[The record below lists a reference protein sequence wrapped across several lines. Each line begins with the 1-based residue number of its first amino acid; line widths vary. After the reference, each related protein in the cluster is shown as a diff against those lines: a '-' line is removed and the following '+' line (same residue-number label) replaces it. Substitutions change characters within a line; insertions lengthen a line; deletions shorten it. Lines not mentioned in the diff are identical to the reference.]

1 MIRID
6 TARHG
11 EPDYS
16 PCTVCP
22 SDEDCTADQPSDAPQ
37 PAHRLRR
44 HTAAPAAI
52 SCDPAGTGPALPPTD
67 SDDVAAAGDHD
78 GNGHDG
84 NGRDVASGGRRRHQ
98 GPAAVVA
105 LAALGV
111 VFGDIG
117 TSPLYSMQ
125 TVFSLDNG
133 LVRPTEADVYGVVSM
148 VFWSIT
154 VVVSIKYVGI
164 LMRAD
169 NDGEGGVMALAALAQ
184 RVMTLKSP
192 KRVAAAVLLAILGA
206 SLFFGDSL
214 ITPAISVLSSVEG
227 LEIASPDLA
236 ELVLPIALVILTVLF
251 AVQRWGTGRVG
262 SAFGPIMLLWFTV
275 IGLVG
280 LDTVIH
286 HPGVIKGLLPTYAL
300 LFVAEHPYLAFV
312 AMGAV
317 VLCIT
322 GAEALYADMGH
333 FGRAAIA
340 RAWFFVVLPALTLNY
355 LGQSALILQDP
366 SAAAN
371 PFFLQV
377 PGWARYPVVILA
389 TAATVIASQA
399 VISGAFS
406 IARQAGSLGLL
417 PPLTVRQTSDKA
429 AGQVYLPVVNAA
441 MFVGVL
447 LLVVS
452 FGSSQRLATAYGIA
466 VTGALVIDTTLMLIV
481 ARAMWRW
488 SAWKLAI
495 AALVFLG
502 LEAIFLFGNVTKIIH
517 GGWLPLAIAAALF
530 IMMTTWQIGRDRV
543 TAKRT
548 AKEGPL
554 TDFVQKVLT
563 MQVPRVPG
571 TAIFPNPSKQT
582 TPLAM
587 RANVEHNGILH
598 EQVII
603 VSVIRHRV
611 PHIEPADRLE
621 IDDLGYQQ
629 DGIVHLAVNIGFSDR
644 PDIPKA
650 LRLASMGPLPE
661 AGITFDPRSATYFL
675 SRASI
680 QRANTPGM
688 RSWRKAIFLVLAH
701 NAADP
706 ARYFNLPVG
715 RTVTMG
721 FPIDL

>member
-1 MIRID
+1 
-6 TARHG
+6 
-11 EPDYS
+11 
-16 PCTVCP
+16 
-22 SDEDCTADQPSDAPQ
+22 
-37 PAHRLRR
+37 
-44 HTAAPAAI
+44 
-52 SCDPAGTGPALPPTD
+52 
-67 SDDVAAAGDHD
+67 
-78 GNGHDG
+78 
-84 NGRDVASGGRRRHQ
+84 
-98 GPAAVVA
+98 
-105 LAALGV
+105 
-111 VFGDIG
+111 
-117 TSPLYSMQ
+117 
-125 TVFSLDNG
+125 
-133 LVRPTEADVYGVVSM
+133 
-148 VFWSIT
+148 
-154 VVVSIKYVGI
+154 VVSIKYIAV

-169 NDGEGGVMALAALAQ
+169 NDGEGGVMALAALSQ
-184 RVMTLKSP
+184 RVMTLRSP

-206 SLFFGDSL
+206 SLFFGDSV

-227 LEIASPDLA
+227 LQVTKPGLSH
-236 ELVLPIALVILTVLF
+236 LVLPIALVILTILF

-262 SAFGPIMLLWFTV
+262 SAFGPIMLLWFAV
-275 IGLVG
+275 LGLIGLS
-280 LDTVIH
+280 TVVQ
-286 HPGVIKGLLPTYAL
+286 HPGVIKGLSPSYAV
-300 LFVAEHPYLAFV
+300 LFVGERPYLAFV

-355 LGQSALILQDP
+355 LGQSALILDDP
-366 SAAAN
+366 TTAAN

-377 PGWARYPVVILA
+377 PGWARFPVVILA

-406 IARQAGSLGLL
+406 IARQASSLGLL

-429 AGQVYLPVVNAA
+429 AGQVYLPVVNSA

-447 LLVVS
+447 VLVLA

-481 ARAMWRW
+481 ARALWRW
-488 SAWKLAI
+488 PTWKLVL
-495 AALVFLG
+495 AAVVFG
-502 LEAIFLFGNVTKIIH
+502 GVEAIFLFGNLTKIIH
-517 GGWLPLAIAAALF
+517 GGWLPLAIATALF
-530 IMMTTWQIGRDRV
+530 VTMTTWQKGRDRV

-554 TDFVQKVLT
+554 ADFIQSVHDKGL
-563 MQVPRVPG
+563 PRVPG
-571 TAIFPNPSKQT
+571 TAVFPNPNQQT

-603 VSVIRHRV
+603 VSVVRHKVPHVHRV
-611 PHIEPADRLE
+611 DRLE
-621 IDDLGYQQ
+621 ANDLGYGD
-629 DGIVHLAVNIGFSDR
+629 DGIAHLTVHVGFSDR
-644 PDIPKA
+644 PNIPAA
-650 LRLASMGPLPE
+650 LRMAGRELLPKC
-661 AGITFDPRSATYFL
+661 GVVVDPSTVTYFL

-680 QRANTPGM
+680 QRTNAPGM
-688 RSWRKAIFLVLAH
+688 SSWRKAIFLVLAH

-706 ARYFNLPVG
+706 ARYFNLPIE

>member
-1 MIRID
+1 M
-6 TARHG
+6 
-11 EPDYS
+11 
-16 PCTVCP
+16 CP
-22 SDEDCTADQPSDAPQ
+22 SDGPAADHSPADTPHHHAPPDSSGDAAAPSDRP
-37 PAHRLRR
+37 PRR
-44 HTAAPAAI
+44 
-52 SCDPAGTGPALPPTD
+52 
-67 SDDVAAAGDHD
+67 
-78 GNGHDG
+78 
-84 NGRDVASGGRRRHQ
+84 Q
-98 GPAAVVA
+98 GPAAAVA

-125 TVFSLDNG
+125 TVFSIDGG
-133 LVRPTEADVYGVVSM
+133 LVGPTPTDVYGVVSM
-148 VFWSIT
+148 VFWSVT
-154 VVVSIKYVGI
+154 LVVSIKYIGV

-169 NDGEGGVMALAALAQ
+169 NEGEGGVMALAALAQ
-184 RVMTLKSP
+184 RVMTLRSP
-192 KRVAAAVLLAILGA
+192 RRVAAAVVLAILGA
-206 SLFFGDSL
+206 SLFFGDSV

-227 LEIASPDLA
+227 LQVARPDLSHV
-236 ELVLPIALVILTVLF
+236 VLPIALIILAVLF
-251 AVQRWGTGRVG
+251 AVQRWGTGKVG

-275 IGLVG
+275 LGLLG
-280 LDTVIH
+280 LHTLVH
-286 HPGVIKGLLPTYAL
+286 HPGVVRGLLPTYAI
-300 LFVAEHPYLAFV
+300 LFVGEHPYLAFV

-340 RAWFFVVLPALTLNY
+340 RAWFFVVLPALALNY
-355 LGQSALILQDP
+355 LGQAALILQDP
-366 SAAAN
+366 TAAAN

-377 PGWARYPVVILA
+377 PGWARLPVVVLA

-429 AGQVYLPVVNAA
+429 AGQVYLPLVNGA

-447 LLVVS
+447 VLVLA
-452 FGSSQRLATAYGIA
+452 FRSSQRLATAYGIA
-466 VTGALVIDTTLMLIV
+466 VTGALVIDTALMLIV
-481 ARAMWRW
+481 ARALWRW
-488 SAWKLAI
+488 PTWKLSI
-495 AALVFLG
+495 AAVAFG
-502 LEAIFLFGNVTKIIH
+502 GVEAVFLFGNLTKVIH

-530 IMMTTWQIGRDRV
+530 VTMTTWRAGRDRV
-543 TAKRT
+543 TAKRN
-548 AKEGPL
+548 AKEGRL
-554 TDFVQKVLT
+554 ADFVDKIAEHG
-563 MQVPRVPG
+563 VPRVPG
-571 TAIFPNPSKQT
+571 LAIFPNPSKET

-598 EQVII
+598 EQVVI
-603 VSVIRHRV
+603 VSVVRHRV
-611 PHIEPADRLE
+611 PHIDPADRLE
-621 IDDLGYQQ
+621 LDDLGYRD
-629 DGIVHLAVNIGFSDR
+629 DGIVHLAVHIGFSDR
-644 PDIPKA
+644 PDIPRA

-661 AGITFDPRSATYFL
+661 AGIRFDPRTATYFL

-680 QRANTPGM
+680 QRTNTAGMPG
-688 RSWRKAIFLVLAH
+688 WRKAIFLVLAH

-706 ARYFNLPVG
+706 ARYFNLPIE